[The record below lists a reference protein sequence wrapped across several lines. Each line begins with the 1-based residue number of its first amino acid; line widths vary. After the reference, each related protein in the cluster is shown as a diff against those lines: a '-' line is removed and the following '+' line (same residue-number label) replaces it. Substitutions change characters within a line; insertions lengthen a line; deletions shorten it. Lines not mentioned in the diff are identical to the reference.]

1 MKGRGSKIKYQ
12 IYKTLKENDL
22 KITTRKLNGGKCIY
36 KFDVNDNP
44 NMTYNFLNLLLRLI
58 TTY

>member
-44 NMTYNFLNLLLRLI
+44 NMT
-58 TTY
+58 